1 MNSKGKNLEQ
11 GLPLYVGTNKKC
23 QPTVKESFWMNCF
36 LVQGEATVRQSC
48 LVTSAA
54 CAESTFVIM
63 ID

>member
-1 MNSKGKNLEQ
+1 MNSEGKNLEKA
-11 GLPLYVGTNKKC
+11 LPLQVGTNQKC
-23 QPTVKESFWMNCF
+23 QPTVKENFWMNCF

-54 CAESTFVIM
+54 CAESTVVIM